1 MKRRIRGL
9 LLDNWNLKATSLFL
23 ALILWIFVRGE
34 LGPERIIAIPLEVRV
49 PRQMEII
56 NKRPGSIEV
65 TMRGAPVSNLWFSQ
79 PLPTCVIDLQK
90 ADEGEHIVSLTSGNI
105 KVSQGSGIEIL
116 QVNPARVTIILE
128 STVSKE
134 IPIVTP
140 VRGEPAKGFEVYG
153 KSLKPSSVILSG
165 PRSRI
170 AEIRDVRTAPI
181 SLEGRSESC
190 QFFVD
195 FNLKDASIR
204 TSVQNPILVEF
215 SIGPARQLHT
225 ITGVPVVV
233 DDDAFFATPKQIEIQ
248 VLAKPDLISNITP
261 MNFRAS
267 VSAKTSS
274 SPESSI
280 RIKPAVQILNN
291 FNGSMVIKGIHPST
305 VKLRLKK

>member
-1 MKRRIRGL
+1 MRRRIKGL

-56 NKRPGSIEV
+56 NKRPASIEV

-79 PLPTCVIDLQK
+79 PLPTCVIDLQT
-90 ADEGEHIVSLTSGNI
+90 AGEGEHIVPLTPDNI
-105 KVSQGSGIEIL
+105 KISQGSGIEIL
-116 QVNPARVTIILE
+116 QVNPARVAIILE

-153 KSLKPSSVILSG
+153 KNSKPSSIILTG

-170 AEIRDVRTAPI
+170 TEIKDVRTAPI
-181 SLEGRSESC
+181 SLEGRRESC

-195 FNLKDASIR
+195 FNLRDTSIR
-204 TSVQNPILVEF
+204 TSVQNPVLVEF
-215 SIGPARQLHT
+215 SIGPARKLHT
-225 ITGVPVVV
+225 IQGVPVIV

-248 VLAKPDLISNITP
+248 VLAKPDLISDITP
-261 MNFRAS
+261 INFRAS
-267 VSAKTSS
+267 ASDKTSTAAEW
-274 SPESSI
+274 PI
-280 RIKPAVQILNN
+280 RIKPTVQILND
-291 FNGSMVIKGIHPST
+291 FSGSIVIKAIHPSEIT
-305 VKLRLKK
+305 LRRKK